1 MGFADGEAAGV
12 AEPDAGAVADAD
24 REEDPVGE
32 GDGAC
37 FRASGTAIPFE
48 EADGEGRTV
57 AVLFDPF
64 LALGVGLALGLPLG
78 DGVPVGVGCAA
89 APTGSAAS
97 TARNCSWADCWTSAS
112 VVGSGLPG
120 RSTMIF
126 VSAPW
131 PCRATSASEIPLPLT
146 RCRMMLTDSSTA
158 VGSTLRLACCRLGAE
173 DDLRAALEVER
184 ELRAPLR
191 LVPLDAGGHG
201 AVEHGDEPQQHEQ

>member
-1 MGFADGEAAGV
+1 
-12 AEPDAGAVADAD
+12 
-24 REEDPVGE
+24 
-32 GDGAC
+32 
-37 FRASGTAIPFE
+37 
-48 EADGEGRTV
+48 
-57 AVLFDPF
+57 
-64 LALGVGLALGLPLG
+64 
-78 DGVPVGVGCAA
+78 
-89 APTGSAAS
+89 
-97 TARNCSWADCWTSAS
+97 
-112 VVGSGLPG
+112 
-120 RSTMIF
+120 MIF

-158 VGSTLRLACCRLGAE
+158 VGSTLVLPRRAGAE